1 MTLIAGIG
9 PLEKLEVRQIGID
22 DFAEVRY
29 LHTTALS
36 TKTADALSEA
46 EVSAFTEF
54 AASAAYADMLLG
66 EQVYGGWIDGKLTG
80 TAAWA
85 ANGDD
90 GAMARIG
97 SVFVRPLYGR
107 IGIGRRLVSEVEM
120 RAHQSGFDQFAVSA
134 TANAIPF
141 FERLGYQI
149 ASRGVRA
156 LSPRCTL
163 PVAFMRKSVT
173 RVQRPPPATAA

>member
-9 PLEKLEVRQIGID
+9 PLEKLDIRQIGID

-29 LHTTALS
+29 LHASALS
-36 TKTADALSEA
+36 AKTTDALSEA
-46 EVSAFTEF
+46 EVVAFGEL
-54 AASAAYADMLLG
+54 AASPAYADLLIA
-66 EQVYGGWIDGKLTG
+66 EEIYGGWIDGNLAG
-80 TAAWA
+80 TASWQ

-107 IGIGRRLVSEVEM
+107 IGIGSRLVGEVEM
-120 RAHQSGFDQFAVSA
+120 RAHQSGFDQFAVSS
-134 TANAIPF
+134 TTNAVPF

-173 RVQRPPPATAA
+173 RVQRSSPPTAA